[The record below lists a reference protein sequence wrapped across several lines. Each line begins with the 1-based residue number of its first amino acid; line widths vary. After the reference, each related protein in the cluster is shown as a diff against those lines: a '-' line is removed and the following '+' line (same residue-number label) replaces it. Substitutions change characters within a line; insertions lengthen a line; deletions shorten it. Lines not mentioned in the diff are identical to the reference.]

1 MLQLTREQPP
11 GYGGVERVAHEVA
24 DAIAV
29 HRLTPTSQ
37 VYFFLAAVTQSPLPI
52 HFGRIKMHA
61 WALGRLPLP
70 CRALIRLLQTIRS

>member
-1 MLQLTREQPP
+1 MLQLTRKQPP

-37 VYFFLAAVTQSPLPI
+37 VYFFWQ
-52 HFGRIKMHA
+52 
-61 WALGRLPLP
+61 
-70 CRALIRLLQTIRS
+70 Q

>member
-37 VYFFLAAVTQSPLPI
+37 VYFFLAAVTQTPYPSTMDASKCAPG
-52 HFGRIKMHA
+52 HWVA
-61 WALGRLPLP
+61 CP
-70 CRALIRLLQTIRS
+70 CPVKR

>member
-29 HRLTPTSQ
+29 HGLTPTSQ
-37 VYFFLAAVTQSPLPI
+37 VYFF
-52 HFGRIKMHA
+52 FGSSDPDCPTTIWLRG
-61 WALGRLPLP
+61 ALHL
-70 CRALIRLLQTIRS
+70 

>member
-11 GYGGVERVAHEVA
+11 GYGGVVRVAHEVA

-37 VYFFLAAVTQSPLPI
+37 VYFFWQ
-52 HFGRIKMHA
+52 
-61 WALGRLPLP
+61 
-70 CRALIRLLQTIRS
+70 Q